1 MADIR
6 TNPEELWNT
15 FINERKTL
23 DKSKLILHYI
33 WLIKY
38 AVSNMPLPTNTILED
53 QDFINFGILGLNN
66 AIERF
71 DPKRGVKFESYAI
84 KRIKGII
91 QDELR
96 KLDWLSRTTRKKAQ
110 ELLKA
115 TDELKSQNG
124 REATTKEII
133 DKLNITPEKYKSYLQ
148 AAAAAKASIATNE
161 SSVSQL
167 YDEDDDRSEIEDLA
181 DSGAS
186 FLEIIEE
193 EECIRYIHK
202 YIKSLKENKRLVIT
216 LYYFENLTFKEIG
229 KVLSISES
237 RVCQIHTQIIKELK
251 EKLIEFENA

>member
-1 MADIR
+1 MAEIR
-6 TNPEELWNT
+6 TNPDELWNT
-15 FINERKTL
+15 FISERKGQ
-23 DKSKLILHYI
+23 DKTRLIMHYI

-38 AVSNMPLPTNTILED
+38 AVSNMPLPSNTILED
-53 QDFINFGILGLNN
+53 EDFINFGILGLNN
-66 AIERF
+66 AIERY

-96 KLDWLSRTTRKKAQ
+96 KLDWLSRTARKKAQ
-110 ELLKA
+110 DLLKA
-115 TDELKSQNG
+115 TDELKSQKG
-124 REATTKEII
+124 REATTNEII
-133 DKLNITPEKYKSYLQ
+133 SKLNITPEKYKSYLQ
-148 AAAAAKASIATNE
+148 AAAAAKASIA
-161 SSVSQL
+161 SSDTSVVL
-167 YDEDDDRSEIEDLA
+167 NYDDEDDRNELEELA
-181 DSGAS
+181 DSDAS
-186 FLEIIEE
+186 FFEIMEE
-193 EECIRYIHK
+193 EERTDYIHQ